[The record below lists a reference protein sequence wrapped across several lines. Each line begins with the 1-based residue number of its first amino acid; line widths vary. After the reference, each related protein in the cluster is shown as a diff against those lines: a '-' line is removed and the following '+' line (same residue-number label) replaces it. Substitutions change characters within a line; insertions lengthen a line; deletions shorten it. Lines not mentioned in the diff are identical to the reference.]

1 MNLQAFRH
9 HLARHPFWVYVVI
22 FLLSQLTAG
31 MLAGIF
37 HFMPFERGIS
47 TQWTLSITLF
57 LANVLAILLFFLY
70 RPRSITRTSTLAG
83 IRRPKAQRTW
93 LCFALALPVILLVN
107 LFQEVFFPNLPDL
120 VGEQTFKQIMYNPI
134 GMLTVAVLGPLAEEL
149 LFRGGVQTDLQLHD
163 SGQGPFVAIG
173 ITAAIFALVHLNPA
187 QMPAALVIGVL
198 LGFAYWWTGSLV
210 APILIHV
217 FNNSFACAMAIFS
230 PDNDSMISFLGGR
243 VGAGIAAV
251 VSLFCLV
258 LVVRKIGQESKKDT
272 EIA

>member
-47 TQWTLSITLF
+47 TQWALSITLF

-70 RPRSITRTSTLAG
+70 RPRSVTRTSTLAG
-83 IRRPKAQRTW
+83 IRSPKSTRTW
-93 LCFALALPVILLVN
+93 LCFALALPLILLVN

-120 VGEQTFKQIMYNPI
+120 VGEQSLKLIMSNPI

-163 SGQGPFVAIG
+163 SGQGPAVAIG
-173 ITAAIFALVHLNPA
+173 ISAAIFALVHLNPA

-210 APILIHV
+210 APILIHI
-217 FNNSFACAMAIFS
+217 FNNSFACAMAILS
-230 PDNDSMISFLGGR
+230 PNSDSMIAFLGGR

>member
-1 MNLQAFRH
+1 MNLQTFRH

-70 RPRSITRTSTLAG
+70 RPRSVTRASTLAG
-83 IRRPKAQRTW
+83 IRHPKAQRTW
-93 LCFALALPVILLVN
+93 LCFALALPLILLVN
-107 LFQEVFFPNLPDL
+107 LTQELFFPNLPDL
-120 VGEQTFKQIMYNPI
+120 VGEQTFKQIMFNPI
-134 GMLTVAVLGPLAEEL
+134 GLLTVAILGPVAEEL

-163 SGQGPFVAIG
+163 SGQGPAVAIG
-173 ITAAIFALVHLNPA
+173 ISAAIFALIHLNPA
-187 QMPAALVIGVL
+187 QMPVAFILGIL
-198 LGFAYWWTGSLV
+198 LGFAYWWTGSLI
-210 APILIHV
+210 APTLIHV
-217 FNNSFACAMAIFS
+217 FNNSFACAMAILS
-230 PDNDSMISFLGGR
+230 PESDTTVDFLGGR
-243 VGAGIAAV
+243 TGAGIAAV
-251 VSLFCLV
+251 ISLFCLV
-258 LVVRKIGQESKKDT
+258 LIIRKMAQEFKKDT

>member
-1 MNLQAFRH
+1 MKGKKRAALTAA
-9 HLARHPFWVYVVI
+9 LAGAM
-22 FLLSQLTAG
+22 LLSLSLPALAVESLVPMGCAVGIELETDGVAVAGFSEIETENGTVSPAAQAG
-31 MLAGIF
+31 MKSGDVITAVNG
-37 HFMPFERGIS
+37 RGTRS
-47 TQWTLSITLF
+47 AQELLS
-57 LANVLAILLFFLY
+57 
-70 RPRSITRTSTLAG
+70 
-83 IRRPKAQRTW
+83 
-93 LCFALALPVILLVN
+93 ALAALDGGEA
-107 LFQEVFFPNLPDL
+107 EVRARR
-120 VGEQTFKQIMYNPI
+120 GT
-134 GMLTVAVLGPLAEEL
+134 EEL

-187 QMPAALVIGVL
+187 QMPAALVIGIL

>member
-37 HFMPFERGIS
+37 HFMPFGRGIS
-47 TQWTLSITLF
+47 TQWALSITLF
-57 LANVLAILLFFLY
+57 LANVLAIFLFFLY

-83 IRRPKAQRTW
+83 IRHPKAQRTW

-107 LFQEVFFPNLPDL
+107 LFQEVFLNLPDL
-120 VGEQTFKQIMYNPI
+120 VGEQTFKLIMYNPI

-187 QMPAALVIGVL
+187 QMPAALVIGIL

-210 APILIHV
+210 APILIHI
-217 FNNSFACAMAIFS
+217 FNNSFACAMAILS
-230 PDNDSMISFLGGR
+230 PNSDSMIAFLGGR